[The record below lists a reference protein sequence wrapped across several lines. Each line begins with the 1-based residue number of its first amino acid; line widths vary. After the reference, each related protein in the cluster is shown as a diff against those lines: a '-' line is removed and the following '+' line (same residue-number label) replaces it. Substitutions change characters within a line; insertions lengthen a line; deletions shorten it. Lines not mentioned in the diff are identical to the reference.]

1 MDKLKIEE
9 FYRLWQTQL
18 DDFLAGYLYNE
29 NKNLNPKREI
39 FFEYIGLIERFFK
52 NKTSEIEKINL
63 LSGIRGV
70 GKTTLLAQLYDAA
83 KTLVG
88 KAREQIYLDVS
99 RLAAEKIS
107 LNDFFN
113 FYEAVKGFHWET
125 VDKKIIMYLDEVHYD
140 ADWGLF
146 LKNLFDRTKN
156 HGNVLV
162 IATGSS
168 ALKIKLNPDLSRRS
182 FIQEIYPLKFNEF
195 LSLKENIAIP
205 PGLSERLA
213 DCLFSGGPAG
223 VIYRLVS
230 RERKTVNGL
239 FADLPPNTEKE
250 FLLSGGFPFV
260 LKLKNNRQLTYELVS
275 GVVEKLI
282 TKDILELRRFNS
294 ETIAKITDILY
305 LIACSDTTDYE
316 KLCASVKM
324 DYRSARSVIEAL
336 TYSGILFEAK
346 SYGEKFVKVR
356 KPAKLLFISPT
367 LRASLLKGILPP
379 EIKGKLLED
388 YSALL
393 FSRYFKGE
401 VLYDSSAG
409 GADFVLRDE
418 KKKEKVIEIGYG
430 GKTHGI
436 KQVLFTAKKLKNF
449 VSGMVIS
456 EDAELRRVGEMVIK
470 VPLKFWLMI

>member
-1 MDKLKIEE
+1 MDKLKLEG
-9 FYRLWQTQL
+9 FYRLWQFQL
-18 DDFLAGYLYNE
+18 DDFLAGYLYSE
-29 NKNLNPKREI
+29 SKKTNPKREI
-39 FFEYIGLIERFFK
+39 FFEYIGLIGRFVK
-52 NKTSEIEKINL
+52 NKTNEIEKINL

-70 GKTTLLAQLYDAA
+70 GKTTLLAQLYKA
-83 KTLVG
+83 G
-88 KAREQIYLDVS
+88 KSLTGRIREQIYLDVS

-113 FYEAVKGFHWET
+113 FYETVKDFHWET
-125 VDKKIIMYLDEVHYD
+125 TEKKIIIYLDEVHYD

-156 HGNVLV
+156 HNNVLV

-182 FIQEIYPLKFNEF
+182 MIKEIYPLKFNEF
-195 LSLKENIAIP
+195 LSLKENIVIP
-205 PGLSERLA
+205 AGLSGRLA
-213 DCLFSGGPAG
+213 GGFLSGRPIAT
-223 VIYRLVS
+223 IYQLAN
-230 RERKTVNGL
+230 REQKTVNRF
-239 FADLPPNTEKE
+239 FADLPPNIEEE

-260 LKLKNNRQLTYELVS
+260 LKLKNNRQLAYELVS

-282 TKDILELRRFNS
+282 TKDILELKRFNS

-305 LIACSDTTDYE
+305 LIAGSDTTNYK
-316 KLCASVKM
+316 KLCATVKM

-336 TYSGILFEAK
+336 IYSGILFEAK
-346 SYGEKFVKVR
+346 SCGEKFVKVR

-393 FSRYFKGE
+393 FRRHFKGE
-401 VLYDSSAG
+401 VLYDSAAG
-409 GADFVLRDE
+409 GADFILRGGS
-418 KKKEKVIEIGYG
+418 KKETVIEIGYG
-430 GKTHGI
+430 AKTHGV
-436 KQVLFTAKKLKNF
+436 KQILFTAKKLKNF
-449 VSGMVIS
+449 VSGMVVS
-456 EDAELRRVGEMVIK
+456 EDEELRPAGESVIK
-470 VPLKFWLMI
+470 LPLKFWLMI

>member
-1 MDKLKIEE
+1 MDKLKIEG
-9 FYRLWQTQL
+9 FYRLWQSQL

-29 NKNLNPKREI
+29 SKKLNPKREI
-39 FFEYIGLIERFFK
+39 FFEYIELIERFVK
-52 NKTSEIEKINL
+52 NKTTEMEKINL

-70 GKTTLLAQLYDAA
+70 GKTTLLAQLYEAGKSLTGRA
-83 KTLVG
+83 K
-88 KAREQIYLDVS
+88 EQIYLDVS

-113 FYEAVKGFHWET
+113 FYETVKDFHWEK
-125 VDKKIIMYLDEVHYD
+125 VDKKIIVYLDEVHYD

-156 HGNVLV
+156 HNNVLV

-182 FIQEIYPLKFNEF
+182 FIKEIYPLKFNEF

-205 PGLSERLA
+205 AGLTERLA
-213 DCLFSGGPAG
+213 GGLLSGETASS
-223 VIYRLVS
+223 IYRAAS
-230 RERKTVNGL
+230 REQKAVDRF
-239 FADLPPNTEKE
+239 FADLTPNIEEE

-260 LKLKNNRQLTYELVS
+260 LKLKNNRQLAYELVS
-275 GVVEKLI
+275 GVVDKLI
-282 TKDILELRRFNS
+282 TKDILELKRFNS

-316 KLCASVKM
+316 KLCAAVKM

-336 TYSGILFEAK
+336 IYSGILFEAK

-356 KPAKLLFISPT
+356 KPAKLLFVSPT
-367 LRASLLKGILPP
+367 IRASLLKGILPP
-379 EIKGKLLED
+379 EIKGKLWED

-393 FSRYFKGE
+393 FFKHFKGE
-401 VLYDSSAG
+401 VLYDSSSG
-409 GADFVLRDE
+409 GADFVLRGE
-418 KKKEKVIEIGYG
+418 KKKETVMEIGYG
-430 GKTHGI
+430 AKTNGV

-449 VSGMVIS
+449 VSGMVVS
-456 EDAELRRVGEMVIK
+456 EDEEIKLAGESVIK
-470 VPLKFWLMI
+470 LPLKFWLMI